1 MTWILVEKE
10 KKVQSA
16 YDFFLDPSCVLC
28 LAGSVAFVVSLAGW
42 IGALRDSIEALQ
54 IVGTV
59 ELQWLELLGD
69 HEN

>member
-10 KKVQSA
+10 KKVHSA

-54 IVGTV
+54 IVSIS
-59 ELQWLELLGD
+59 
-69 HEN
+69 